1 MSATLDDTL
10 QEGRDRALAR
20 ATRALLRHP
29 LLRHGAD
36 ADALRLVRQHATELR
51 AWFDSEHRLA
61 PARRQRGRAPVQTG

>member
-36 ADALRLVRQHATELR
+36 ADALRLVRQHDKSCAPGSIRTPAGACTSTARSR
-51 AWFDSEHRLA
+51 AC
-61 PARRQRGRAPVQTG
+61 